1 MMRIRITQ
9 QQPDGAALNGQ
20 PWPAEG
26 DEVDVPTAQG
36 AHLVASGVAEEVPDE
51 APKRG
56 RKTRP
61 KGGDGA

>member
-9 QQPDGAALNGQ
+9 GMPEGAQLNGE

-36 AHLVASGVAEEVPDE
+36 AHLVASGVAEE
-51 APKRG
+51 APAKRRG
-56 RKTRP
+56 RKSGR
-61 KGGDGA
+61 GGDDG